1 MTILFSNPARQAAGV
16 LGGPV
21 MQRCFTRGRKPFRAM
36 YPGAD
41 RWRYFD
47 SVEQCLDYL
56 RQGTGNPALSEAD
69 VHKIAFNDASSAS
82 AQSQGGGRLAIARAG
97 LTLPSTPPSDD
108 ESVEADLAA
117 ARHRPRA

>member
-1 MTILFSNPARQAAGV
+1 MTILFSNPTQQAAGI

-36 YPGAD
+36 YPGAG

-47 SVEQCLDYL
+47 SAQECLDYL

-69 VHKIAFNDASSAS
+69 VHKIAFEDASSAS
-82 AQSQGGGRLAIARAG
+82 TQTQGGGRLAIARAG
-97 LTLPSTPPSDD
+97 LTFPSTPSSDD
-108 ESVEADLAA
+108 VSVEADLFA
-117 ARHRPRA
+117 ARPRPRA